1 MCCYPSDFEAKF
13 RTLLADQA
21 DAFFQS
27 LAQPSVQGLRVNL
40 CKTSANAFL
49 ADSGLSLTSVPW
61 CAEGFYVE
69 NPAQRPGKHPY
80 HEAGVYY
87 LQDPSAMAPVT
98 LLAPR
103 VGDRVLDLCAAP
115 GGKSTQIAALIG
127 VDGFLLANEIHPQR
141 SRQLSQN
148 IERMGFANT
157 RREARQLVS
166 HAHFTVNGHKVNI
179 PSYQV
184 KPGDVVAVREKS
196 RSSVKFKTLL
206 EENSKSVCPKWIE
219 KAKDSFEGKIVAMP
233 ARDDIDYEVAEHL
246 IVELY

>member
-157 RREARQLVS
+157 IVSNESPAHLAARLPGFFDKILVDAPCPLP
-166 HAHFTVNGHKVNI
+166 H
-179 PSYQV
+179 YQ
-184 KPGDVVAVREKS
+184 
-196 RSSVKFKTLL
+196 
-206 EENSKSVCPKWIE
+206 
-219 KAKDSFEGKIVAMP
+219 
-233 ARDDIDYEVAEHL
+233 
-246 IVELY
+246 